1 MTGMELMDLERAKQ
15 RLEED
20 DACCVLVHNDQIIER
35 HTHGV
40 RPLLELLDQQ
50 ADLKGFA
57 AADKVVGRAAA
68 SLYVL
73 LGVTSVYGETMSMA
87 GQAMLE
93 EHGIASSCGTL
104 VQQIMNRSRTGIC
117 PMEAAVARMED
128 VSKAPELLKA
138 AIMKMRQGH

>member
-1 MTGMELMDLERAKQ
+1 MTGMELMDLERAKH

-20 DACCVLVHNDQIIER
+20 GASCVLVRNDQIIER
-35 HTHGV
+35 YTHGV

-50 ADLKGFA
+50 VDVKGFA
-57 AADKVVGRAAA
+57 AADKVVGRGAAT
-68 SLYVL
+68 LYVL

-93 EHGIASSCGTL
+93 EHGIACSNGTL
-104 VQQIMNRSRTGIC
+104 VEQIMNRDQTGIC